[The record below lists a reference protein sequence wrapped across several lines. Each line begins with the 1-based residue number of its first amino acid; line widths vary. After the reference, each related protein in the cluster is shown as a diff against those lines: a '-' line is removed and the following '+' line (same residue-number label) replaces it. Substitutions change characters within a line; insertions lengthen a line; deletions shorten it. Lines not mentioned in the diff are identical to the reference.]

1 MPPTPQPST
10 PSPLIIVVCESVPTS
25 ESGYATLLSVFGS
38 DEHRLAEVL
47 EIHLV
52 ADAGAGRHDAEVLE
66 RVLSPPQEDVA
77 LLVAL
82 ELELGVDQ
90 ERGLR
95 AVLVHLDRVVDDEID
110 RLERIDALR
119 VAAERRDG
127 VAHRGEIDDGGD
139 AGEVLQQYAAV
150 RNAISFSPRARHVPF
165 GEREDVVVLDER
177 VVLVSQQVLQQDLET
192 ERQAAGVAAGRLVE
206 GGEAVD
212 DVLLAVDGKRRPAPE
227 GILGCHWTCL
237 STRGFWPS
245 EVTDGATGG
254 TRTSTARLRTNLTRP
269 DSGARAS
276 DAPGNRLR
284 SKERRFQRR

>member
-1 MPPTPQPST
+1 MPVPGGTTRKFLNASCPQ
-10 PSPLIIVVCESVPTS
+10 
-25 ESGYATLLSVFGS
+25 
-38 DEHRLAEVL
+38 
-47 EIHLV
+47 
-52 ADAGAGRHDAEVLE
+52 
-66 RVLSPPQEDVA
+66 PQEDVA
-77 LLVAL
+77 LFVAL

-119 VAAERRDG
+119 IAAQRRDG

-139 AGEVLQQYAAV
+139 AGEILQQYASGSERDLFFA
-150 RNAISFSPRARHVPF
+150 AAAHVPF
-165 GEREDVVVLDER
+165 GERKDVVVLDER
-177 VVLVSQQVLQQDLET
+177 VVLVSQEVLQQDLET
-192 ERQAAGVAAGRLVE
+192 ERQTTGVAAGRLVE

-269 DSGARAS
+269 APAPALRPRTGLEGRKEDFNAD
-276 DAPGNRLR
+276 DADLNSNPADELRQMGGYHRSVHLRRSAFICGNC
-284 SKERRFQRR
+284 SSPF